1 MDAPLYPPAAA
12 YEAPAQVPEPMTTRD
27 CSFAQFLANPQASAI
42 LFAEAPAFRMMIG
55 TSMIKPHLG
64 NMSPGS
70 MVQFGAATPE
80 QLDRIDAKL
89 KAANLMTGTG
99 Q

>member
-1 MDAPLYPPAAA
+1 MDAPLYLPAAA
-12 YEAPAQVPEPMTTRD
+12 YEAPVQVPEPMTTRD

-42 LFAEAPAFRMMIG
+42 LYEEAPGFRFVVNTAML
-55 TSMIKPHLG
+55 KPHLG
-64 NMSPGS
+64 NMSPAS
-70 MVQFGAATPE
+70 LLQFGAATQA
-80 QLDRIDAKL
+80 QLDRIDARL